1 MSGLHPRRALPPT
14 LPAGSRAV
22 GHVGPTYAGRS
33 DPVEPPTRSSD
44 NASAGSRAVGRVGP
58 TYASRPDPVEP
69 NPPSVGVTSPTCSS
83 DRSPH
88 TRPAR
93 AAAPPATTNIE
104 TAPRR

>member
-58 TYASRPDPVEP
+58 TYASRPDQVEP
-69 NPPSVGVTSPTCSS
+69 NRPEEHTSELQSLIRNSYAVFCLKQQIYLHVISTPL
-83 DRSPH
+83 
-88 TRPAR
+88 
-93 AAAPPATTNIE
+93 
-104 TAPRR
+104 